1 VGSEIL
7 AIATTRSDRLGAW
20 QQHGSI
26 KATAEHGELP
36 YEMLPV
42 GPMPMARIGEIV
54 RGPAAY
60 EDLRIDDDLVD
71 AIRADT
77 VTPDALPLL
86 AYTLQYL
93 HRHFAE
99 DGHLT
104 LTEYRSFGGLEG
116 SVRSQADAAIPVDGL
131 SEEDRRA
138 LREAFV
144 PGLVRATAQGGFSR
158 NRAVLASLSPR
169 AEPHL
174 QRLVDDARLLT
185 TDRDSEGNEREYDR
199 MGRLAEAVSRKDPK
213 DPKNRRLYAQY
224 LIETGK
230 ATAAADIL
238 RPLAQRLS
246 KDHPEFAEATG
257 LLGRAYKQVFFDAG
271 DKTSPGARAAL
282 KQAIATYRKPFEDN
296 PADNTWHGVK
306 PRGAADSGAP
316 ARTARG
322 ARSRSPGGGRGGRGG
337 P

>member
-1 VGSEIL
+1 MGSEIL

-116 SVRSQADAAIPVDGL
+116 FVRSQADAAIPVDRL

-158 NRAVLASLSPR
+158 NRAVLASLP
-169 AEPHL
+169 
-174 QRLVDDARLLT
+174 T
-185 TDRDSEGNEREYDR
+185 TPG
-199 MGRLAEAVSRKDPK
+199 
-213 DPKNRRLYAQY
+213 
-224 LIETGK
+224 TG
-230 ATAAADIL
+230 
-238 RPLAQRLS
+238 S
-246 KDHPEFAEATG
+246 
-257 LLGRAYKQVFFDAG
+257 
-271 DKTSPGARAAL
+271 TSWRC
-282 KQAIATYRKPFEDN
+282 
-296 PADNTWHGVK
+296 
-306 PRGAADSGAP
+306 
-316 ARTARG
+316 
-322 ARSRSPGGGRGGRGG
+322 
-337 P
+337 